1 MTREEIRK
9 KWKAGENVGSY
20 AYEST
25 LEKAKPEL
33 EKTRQ
38 RLQEEEMNEPSNNM
52 WDKVKARASQM
63 IQQAGNFSSTVTR
76 AGYKVGEDV
85 SNVFSAMKKD
95 AENKKETTNSL
106 TDQEKLLIEKR
117 TADYVK
123 KEEMNEKTARQRA
136 TAEILQQ
143 KGTPVD
149 SRPME
154 QRLLEKYDSFMGSE
168 TAKTIAETETAK
180 KVSSFANG
188 FNDVVSMGTL
198 GGLVDSIGG
207 ILKYGT
213 AEGAYQANL
222 GEEKDAT
229 AIALDF
235 ISAVSALK
243 GNPNATVANDMVND
257 LKDKTDNNKIK
268 EILNDDQLAWNDKIL
283 KIVEDSAVKARD
295 KLPVVKVINSLIQF
309 AGKVNNNFDEAFL
322 TANEGIN
329 KATDF
334 IDAGIQ
340 KELED
345 ASEGVKFF
353 NQGFRSAVQSVTSGT
368 IGTVTGMGMIPM
380 YMSTAGNSSAQ
391 KVKADETDADWFAKY
406 EATRASAN
414 REGLLEIAWEKA
426 SDAFEALGQAR
437 KVAGGAE
444 VTKVDELTN
453 SLVKYIGK
461 KIDDQTTK
469 KLVTTTLSETLG
481 LGKEIAEEI
490 GTDLSNFAFDKASD
504 ENATYTAEDL
514 KNTVLAT
521 IVSFGTGN
529 TITRLAGGTSE
540 STKVY
545 NDLTYE
551 EAIEKIDNSD
561 LDENR
566 KNALKDVCQK
576 INDSFQEIKL
586 EKIDKAISMMSE
598 GQKTAETTEKQGS
611 TIENKPLLKQEQQTT
626 LPEGKTAENEISQE
640 IEENAEN
647 EQKTEENSNEYV
659 EIVDGKAYNKDTTYY
674 KNSKKYVDA
683 ENKIKEIENK
693 IEKIKNVEKKTPT
706 KNKREISDDEVAKF
720 VVDEFGFEGDFNSI
734 QESEKQMYRDMYS
747 DVMNDDIDV
756 DDNIDYKKI
765 EKLEKE
771 LDKHRATIRKI
782 QKQEFKKQF
791 ENKDVSLGKET
802 SKQEFEGFETKTTIP
817 HYDEMLLDNEDAK
830 SKGYSYVKVVEMT
843 PLEYLNACSKYAWE
857 TPVQDGID
865 FAEQDKISRYAEDM
879 KKGDKFPMP
888 VLDLKDHTQEGRHRA
903 LTAQKNGIKTIPVLI
918 VSDSDVKGVKNEQER
933 VYDGNNKNVEEKIQ
947 PTTIENS
954 TGNTQTKKL
963 DRLLLQNKE
972 GNSGSGGTNLRN
984 NAESFNIENS
994 QDEGSI
1000 LLPENTL
1007 PTKQNEPKLL
1017 KAEEVD
1023 EDIQAFAEE
1032 TENLDKEQKE
1042 RSYPSTV
1049 IESDFVTEKA
1059 KKTAQKVLKDKTYVP
1074 ISNNESIEKAT
1085 KTIESTGL
1093 DNVYG
1098 AFNMKF
1104 DNNEKM
1110 TLDDLVSAEILI
1122 QQYSYRGELDKAKDL
1137 IEKVAIVGTELG
1149 QMVQALSIIKK
1160 SNPLAQLQIAERI
1173 IDRLNKQQREKFG
1186 KKAKKIELSEDTIKA
1201 IKESTM
1207 ENIEEN
1213 ISKAYAE
1220 VGQQLNLTWGEKL
1233 DNFRYLAMLGN
1244 PKTYLRNDIGN
1255 VGMHYLNN
1263 LKNQVSGGI
1272 QDVYKL
1278 FNENHEKT
1286 NTLKIANRDQRQF
1299 AKEDAEL
1306 MKDSIDNQGNKYN
1319 DKAKNEITENKRL
1332 FDSKILDKIA
1342 KKNLEWLDTA
1352 DNKALQWAY
1361 KDAMQDYMS
1370 ANNLSSEDL
1379 RIQESDDEATIRE
1392 KTRKL
1397 NKAREV
1403 AINQALEAT
1412 FHQYSALANAL
1423 NELERKGGFFG
1434 GVIKGTTPFKRTPIN
1449 IAKTGVAYSP
1459 AGLIKSISYD
1469 VMQMKKTIEGVRLD
1483 YQEGKITEQQY
1494 NEKISKAINK
1504 EIDQFSKGLTG
1515 SALTAIGVAM
1525 AMTGWLKIKAGNE
1538 DDEDEFMESLGQQK
1552 YSITIGDYNISLDW
1566 LSPSAIPLFMGVEMY
1581 NSIKR
1586 AEEDEDVSILTALMN
1601 GTLNSLNPLFET
1613 TMLSNVL
1620 STLASYSSD
1629 TSGKMGDVLATIA
1642 LNLATQFIPSGIT
1655 NVYKSLDGLKDGDRS
1670 IKTTTST
1677 KKDTF
1682 EKAGD
1687 KFWNQVKYRLPVT
1700 ETYELFKAGGEMVGL
1715 NLPEAE
1721 DTIFA
1726 KLPEK
1731 VDSYGQVQYRNDVA
1745 TEFVNNL
1752 LNPAT
1757 VNDVS
1762 DVNNKTTEELTRLNK
1777 AVDTNVLPATIDKT
1791 FSIDGTSH
1799 RMNNYEY
1806 AEAQKTYGSAYY
1818 DAVNTLMSDTSYK
1831 SIKDD
1836 EVKAELISDIKS
1848 YAREKAK
1855 AEYAKNAGIKYEPEN
1870 EMYNTLTALEK
1881 AGGKEK
1887 DYFKYVV
1894 DTYNMESDSE
1904 RLQYLNS
1911 HYNTKVRNAIYENDV
1926 GRYTYVSK
1934 GEDEKYKALKAIQ
1947 KGDVSE
1953 GYTLYV
1959 QKSKEGAF
1967 KGEDGATGW
1976 KAGSKRNKLYDFLND
1991 KSTGLTNIE
2000 KYYIATFEEQAKY
2013 LLNQSQRNKLRKY
2026 LKENKSQIGEETYN
2040 SMINKLNE
2048 AEK

>member
-1 MTREEIRK
+1 MSIKKKKSLQELMQERAKNPKAQTSAYKEAEGKTQAQYVKEAKTRKLLNSGVSSPQIKNDSSVMNAYTGIKTPASLSENNARNNTVLGEHESFVDKYKRAFETIIARDNTVNPKSTKMVEQTAQNNLKDYTLKDGNGKTVPLTEEQLEYLAKLDRK
-9 KWKAGENVGSY
+9 GRIANTRSEEQFQDAELYALQKRNEKLEENVNKSKDFSKNKLLSGMNQVGGTAVY
-20 AYEST
+20 AGNEFAQNAMTAFNDIMASTNSLLGRDKQNKGVEYSQKLNKTVGKLGTGIESDVVKGVGQAFEGLGQQMPSIVLSGGGT
-25 LEKAKPEL
+25 IPSGAIAGGVSEFAGTYNEMMAEDPQNKDKAILTGLLKGTVAGTMEKIFGGVSSKIYGKGFSA
-33 EKTRQ
+33 
-38 RLQEEEMNEPSNNM
+38 
-52 WDKVKARASQM
+52 KARAEVL
-63 IQQAGNFSSTVTR
+63 AGIKNRAMRKLASTGLDISEEMMEEVAENF
-76 AGYKVGEDV
+76 AGYVIDAVVNDK
-85 SNVFSAMKKD
+85 NVTMEQLYKD
-95 AENKKETTNSL
+95 LEETTK
-106 TDQEKLLIEKR
+106 Q
-117 TADYVK
+117 TA
-123 KEEMNEKTARQRA
+123 
-136 TAEILQQ
+136 L
-143 KGTPVD
+143 
-149 SRPME
+149 
-154 QRLLEKYDSFMGSE
+154 
-168 TAKTIAETETAK
+168 
-180 KVSSFANG
+180 
-188 FNDVVSMGTL
+188 
-198 GGLVDSIGG
+198 
-207 ILKYGT
+207 
-213 AEGAYQANL
+213 
-222 GEEKDAT
+222 
-229 AIALDF
+229 
-235 ISAVSALK
+235 
-243 GNPNATVANDMVND
+243 
-257 LKDKTDNNKIK
+257 
-268 EILNDDQLAWNDKIL
+268 
-283 KIVEDSAVKARD
+283 
-295 KLPVVKVINSLIQF
+295 
-309 AGKVNNNFDEAFL
+309 
-322 TANEGIN
+322 
-329 KATDF
+329 
-334 IDAGIQ
+334 
-340 KELED
+340 
-345 ASEGVKFF
+345 
-353 NQGFRSAVQSVTSGT
+353 
-368 IGTVTGMGMIPM
+368 
-380 YMSTAGNSSAQ
+380 
-391 KVKADETDADWFAKY
+391 
-406 EATRASAN
+406 
-414 REGLLEIAWEKA
+414 
-426 SDAFEALGQAR
+426 
-437 KVAGGAE
+437 
-444 VTKVDELTN
+444 
-453 SLVKYIGK
+453 
-461 KIDDQTTK
+461 
-469 KLVTTTLSETLG
+469 TTTLMSSLG
-481 LGKEIAEEI
+481 M
-490 GTDLSNFAFDKASD
+490 
-504 ENATYTAEDL
+504 
-514 KNTVLAT
+514 
-521 IVSFGTGN
+521 
-529 TITRLAGGTSE
+529 GGTSE
-540 STKVY
+540 GELDYVAFQ
-545 NDLTYE
+545 NNV
-551 EAIEKIDNSD
+551 IDKSNITG
-561 LDENR
+561 
-566 KNALKDVCQK
+566 AQK
-576 INDSFQEIKL
+576 QEIKNKIDSETSIEDL
-586 EKIDKAISMMSE
+586 RQEIKDTMKEGYVTEKSAEKITKIAEELGIEIDSE
-598 GQKTAETTEKQGS
+598 TSIEDVIQKVNEKIEGDQKTEKTAETAEKQGS

-626 LPEGKTAENEISQE
+626 LPESKTAENKTSQE
-640 IEENAEN
+640 IEKNEENQEQIEQNVEKSEENLTETTKTDEKIDNKAEN
-647 EQKTEENSNEYV
+647 KKSKEYV
-659 EIVDGKAYNKDTTYY
+659 ET
-674 KNSKKYVDA
+674 
-683 ENKIKEIENK
+683 ENKIKEIENE
-693 IEKIKNVEKKTPT
+693 IEELKKVKKEEPIR
-706 KNKREISDDEVAKF
+706 KQKEISDDELA
-720 VVDEFGFEGDFNSI
+720 EFLSDNFDFNGDVSKL
-734 QESEKQMYRDMYS
+734 QEDAKQMYKNM
-747 DVMNDDIDV
+747 MPQTIITEFGNNEDIDYER
-756 DDNIDYKKI
+756 IEQLKKEKAKYKRELK
-765 EKLEKE
+765 KLEK
-771 LDKHRATIRKI
+771 
-782 QKQEFKKQF
+782 
-791 ENKDVSLGKET
+791 
-802 SKQEFEGFETKTTIP
+802 
-817 HYDEMLLDNEDAK
+817 
-830 SKGYSYVKVVEMT
+830 
-843 PLEYLNACSKYAWE
+843 
-857 TPVQDGID
+857 
-865 FAEQDKISRYAEDM
+865 QDK
-879 KKGDKFPMP
+879 
-888 VLDLKDHTQEGRHRA
+888 
-903 LTAQKNGIKTIPVLI
+903 
-918 VSDSDVKGVKNEQER
+918 
-933 VYDGNNKNVEEKIQ
+933 
-947 PTTIENS
+947 
-954 TGNTQTKKL
+954 
-963 DRLLLQNKE
+963 LLQNE
-972 GNSGSGGTNLRN
+972 EATEQNTELIENNSV
-984 NAESFNIENS
+984 AEEINTENS
-994 QDEGSI
+994 QDDSSI

-1023 EDIQAFAEE
+1023 KDIQAFEEE

-1059 KKTAQKVLKDKTYVP
+1059 KIKAKKVLRDNTYIP
-1074 ISNNESIEKAT
+1074 ISNSESIEKAT
-1085 KTIESTGL
+1085 KTIENTGL

-1186 KKAKKIELSEDTIKA
+1186 KKAQKIELSEDTIKA

-1244 PKTYLRNDIGN
+1244 PKTHFRNMGGN
-1255 VGMHYLNN
+1255 VVMHYLNN

-1278 FNENHEKT
+1278 FKKNHEKT
-1286 NTLKIANRDQRQF
+1286 NTLKRANRDQRQF

-1306 MKDSIDNQGNKYN
+1306 MGDSIDNQGNKYN

-1342 KKNLEWLDTA
+1342 KKNLNWLDAEDTW
-1352 DNKALQWAY
+1352 ALKWAY

-1403 AINQALEAT
+1403 ASNQALEAT

-1423 NELERKGGFFG
+1423 NELERKGGFAG
-1434 GVIKGTTPFKRTPIN
+1434 GAIKGTTPFKRTPIN

-1469 VMQMKKTIEGVRLD
+1469 VIQMKKTIEGVRLD

-1494 NEKISKAINK
+1494 NEKLSKAINK

-1538 DDEDEFMESLGQQK
+1538 DDEDEFMESLGQQR

-1566 LSPSAIPLFMGVEMY
+1566 LAPSAIPLFMGVEMY

-1586 AEEDEDVSILTALMN
+1586 AEEDEEVSILTALMN

-1620 STLASYSSD
+1620 STFASYSSD

-1642 LNLATQFIPSGIT
+1642 LNYATQYIPSGIT

-1677 KKDTF
+1677 KTDTF

-1700 ETYELFKAGGEMVGL
+1700 ETYELLKAGGEIVGL

-1731 VDSYGQVQYRNDVA
+1731 VDSYGQVQYRSDVA

-1762 DVNNKTTEELTRLNK
+1762 DVNNATTEELTRLNK
-1777 AVDTNVLPATIDKT
+1777 AVDTNVLPATLDKT

-1799 RMNNYEY
+1799 RMDNYEY

-1818 DAVNTLMSDTSYK
+1818 DTVNALIDGTSYK

-1836 EVKAELISDIKS
+1836 EVKADLISDIKS

-1855 AEYAKNAGIKYEPEN
+1855 VEFAESAGIEYESEN
-1870 EMYNTLTALEK
+1870 EMYNTLTAIEK
-1881 AGGKEK
+1881 AGGNAK
-1887 DYFKYVV
+1887 DYLKYVV

-1904 RLQYLNS
+1904 KLKYLNS
-1911 HYNTKVRNAIYENDV
+1911 HYIPKVRNAIYENDT
-1926 GRYTYVSK
+1926 GKYTYVSK
-1934 GEDEKYKALKAIQ
+1934 VEDEKYKALKAIQ

-1967 KGEDGATGW
+1967 KGENGATGW
-1976 KAGSKRNKLYDFLND
+1976 KAGSKRNKLYDFLTD
-1991 KSTGLTNIE
+1991 KSNGLTNIE
-2000 KYYIATFEEQAKY
+2000 RYYIATYEEQAKY
-2013 LLNQSQRNKLRKY
+2013 LLTQKERTKLRKY
-2026 LKENKSQIGEETYN
+2026 LKENRIKIGEETYN